1 MVFQAYQ
8 VSLVCLS
15 HHRRH
20 VQQVDHPASAVSV
33 VVAVLRSAAAVPLD
47 DQHARRVA
55 VVSPVVQHAPLAVA
69 VAVPAAV
76 VVHAVVG
83 PQPRVVAAPEP
94 PAVVALAVAAP
105 EPPAVVALAVAA
117 HVAAAVVAEHVAPA
131 APVALLAAL
140 AVAEP
145 VDLVR
150 VPRLVVL
157 PDAAQV
163 APVVAA
169 PVGLAHA
176 AVPDALLV
184 HLAAEPVAPHAQPV
198 AVAVLVAPRAGL
210 APVVAAA
217 DVRLDHD
224 RAQVEPVALLV
235 NSQLAAN
242 SQVVR
247 VQQAVRFH

>member
-20 VQQVDHPASAVSV
+20 VQQVDHPAAAVSV

-69 VAVPAAV
+69 AEPLVAVV
-76 VVHAVVG
+76 RHAVVG
-83 PQPRVVAAPEP
+83 PEPRVVAAPEP

-105 EPPAVVALAVAA
+105 
-117 HVAAAVVAEHVAPA
+117 VAAAVVAEHVAPA
-131 APVALLAAL
+131 APVVLLAAP

-184 HLAAEPVAPHAQPV
+184 HLAAEPVGPHAQPV

-210 APVVAAA
+210 APVVAVA

-224 RAQVEPVALLV
+224 RAQVAPAALLV
-235 NSQLAAN
+235 HSQLAAH